1 MSDEKVKKTKSNPRD
16 RLPPGPGPGRPKGI
30 PNKATTEFRETIS
43 KLLSDNSENVAV
55 WLNQV
60 AEGIGDAK
68 PDPGKALD
76 LMAKLAEYAAPKL
89 NRTEVTGANGGP
101 VSITTVMLKPMVK

>member
-1 MSDEKVKKTKSNPRD
+1 MSDAPVKKRKGN
-16 RLPPGPGPGRPKGI
+16 LPPGPGPGRPKGM
-30 PNKATTEFRETIS
+30 PNKSTIEFRETVS
-43 KLLSDNSENVAV
+43 KLLSDNSANVAI
-55 WLNQV
+55 WLQQV
-60 AEGIGDAK
+60 ATGGKDPTKA
-68 PDPGKALD
+68 DPGKALD